1 MMPHRTGRGTLE
13 AARKGM
19 HVGGRHGPV
28 LALLSPLPQLTT
40 RIPISHRCH
49 QEAPLWEEV

>member
-1 MMPHRTGRGTLE
+1 MMPRRTGRGTLE

-40 RIPISHRCH
+40 RIPISHHCH